1 MLSTLYKLQGIHI
14 LSQVS
19 CLESGR
25 AEISN
30 EEMHPHNEHKAMAS
44 ERHKQWLYLQESSN
58 KFRATTK
65 TIQFTSSICIS
76 LVFPTHAKDVNES
89 ITAAPKCQA
98 GDTEQ
103 LILLHMMFQPVDN
116 K

>member
-1 MLSTLYKLQGIHI
+1 VLSTLYKLQGIHI

-25 AEISN
+25 AEFSN
-30 EEMHPHNEHKAMAS
+30 EEMHPHDEHKAMAS

-76 LVFPTHAKDVNES
+76 LLFFPLMLRMSMKALQLHQNAKQVTQNS
-89 ITAAPKCQA
+89 
-98 GDTEQ
+98 
-103 LILLHMMFQPVDN
+103 
-116 K
+116 